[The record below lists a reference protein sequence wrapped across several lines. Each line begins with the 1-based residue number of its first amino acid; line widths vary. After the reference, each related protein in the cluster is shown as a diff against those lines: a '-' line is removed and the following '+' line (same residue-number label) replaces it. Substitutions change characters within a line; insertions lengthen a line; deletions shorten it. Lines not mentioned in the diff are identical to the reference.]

1 MNSLSKAS
9 HCAMTSRSGWQ
20 LRRVRPGSGRTTV
33 PGVAVAAG
41 RRAGWPACAAIAPGL
56 RAQRFVELLLLKL
69 RRFQRRLGA
78 LAVAAGDLLA
88 LQPLPGIEGDLGERA
103 LPHQRQARVQQL
115 GIAAQQPV
123 DGRHPPRLVAVLGLR
138 MHLLGV
144 ALAEFRQQHQRALQS
159 AQPAALQPGLAEP
172 GGEHQVPAAP
182 LQQFAGQLLHR
193 GPVGALGLRLP
204 DAGRQA
210 AVVLPAQ
217 LAQAV
222 VVRVVAQ
229 AGAARLSGVDRFEQH
244 FQGQGVAGK
253 RQGHGVPPVLATVA
267 GNSVANG
274 DCGARTGS
282 GWMDSGSCRPGSS
295 TTGGGTSAPRFP
307 GCKAHTPA
315 VAGPAE
321 TPCSRRSA
329 GAAGRSARAS
339 CATAPRSPGS
349 SSRPRGRPPPGWPG
363 AGRLPDAA
371 SRSSPSAA

>member
-1 MNSLSKAS
+1 MRDDLAQRL
-9 HCAMTSRSGWQ
+9 ATGGEFAQ
-20 LRRVRPGSGRTTV
+20 A
-33 PGVAVAAG
+33 AVAPLFQALQLLLAG
-41 RRAGWPACAAIAPGL
+41 EQAGLLALPLHQGL

-172 GGEHQVPAAP
+172 GGEHQVLAAP

-229 AGAARLSGVDRFEQH
+229 AGAARLFRGDGFEQH

-253 RQGHGVPPVLATVA
+253 RQGHGIPPVLATVA

-282 GWMDSGSCRPGSS
+282 GWMDSGVLP
-295 TTGGGTSAPRFP
+295 PRLIND
-307 GCKAHTPA
+307 
-315 VAGPAE
+315 
-321 TPCSRRSA
+321 RR
-329 GAAGRSARAS
+329 RNIRAS
-339 CATAPRSPGS
+339 FSG
-349 SSRPRGRPPPGWPG
+349 
-363 AGRLPDAA
+363 L
-371 SRSSPSAA
+371 